1 MAQAAQEP
9 GGVNRAEAL
18 RAALLHAR
26 EALRILD
33 EADSHSMASLRCQWL
48 VDEIL
53 SQLER

>member
-33 EADSHSMASLRCQWL
+33 EADSHSMAALRCQWL